1 MEDKDREKT
10 LDDVEKKYAGLDD
23 ACSEIFVTL
32 LAYKRLR
39 FNPLLA
45 TLKKLGM
52 KITQPTL
59 KDHLDHLLEKGLI
72 DCKRGF
78 QRASYG
84 LTDEI
89 ASLLEVS
96 EEDLKN
102 WVELH
107 RDRADLPEMLK
118 PLKLSRKELL
128 ERFSEEQLEK
138 MVINDLNDTIGLN
151 LFELKTFIDYDLK
164 GDKFK
169 SNADFWKFVG
179 NPMYRMHER
188 TVAEN
193 CRDSERYRRLLFEKI
208 DVLVDELR
216 SDKELLRKRKETAF
230 RK

>member
-78 QRASYG
+78 QSASYG
-84 LTDEI
+84 LTDKI
-89 ASLLEVS
+89 ASLMDVS

-107 RDRADLPEMLK
+107 RDRADLPEILK

-151 LFELKTFIDYDLK
+151 LFELKTFIDYELK